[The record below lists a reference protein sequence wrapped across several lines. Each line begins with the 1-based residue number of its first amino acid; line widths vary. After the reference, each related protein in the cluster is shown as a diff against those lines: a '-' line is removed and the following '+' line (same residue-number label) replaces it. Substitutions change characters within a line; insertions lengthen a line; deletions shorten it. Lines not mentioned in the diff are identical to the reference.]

1 MLELRGC
8 YHMPQMLDVEMQYFK
23 FVLLHFSLLR
33 GEHSSLQHHSFG
45 FQSVA
50 GPWKAVEP

>member
-1 MLELRGC
+1 
-8 YHMPQMLDVEMQYFK
+8 MPQMLDVEMQYFK

-33 GEHSSLQHHSFG
+33 GERSSLQHHSFG
-45 FQSVA
+45 FQPVA